1 MTNEIQ
7 ASEDSNHGNKTKD
20 FFSDH
25 ESEGDEGEGVLN
37 GETVGVDDLDTECI
51 GSEWTTWTQRALGVT
66 QDLTHLYLLLVLENG
81 LLPSDQTPWTLS
93 HMNHTIHNEKRYK

>member
-7 ASEDSNHGNKTKD
+7 ASEDSNHGNETKD

-37 GETVGVDDLDTECI
+37 GETVGVDDLDTESI
-51 GSEWTTWTQRALGVT
+51 GSDARFDTP
-66 QDLTHLYLLLVLENG
+66 LLLVLENG
-81 LLPSDQTPWTLS
+81 LLPTPWILS
-93 HMNHTIHNEKRYK
+93 HMNRTIHNEKRFK